1 MAVREPP
8 RGVPSV
14 TAGVSGPA
22 DRRSTGEQPHE
33 TPGTSSPFALL
44 KVLGALGGQIT
55 LLTALLFY
63 FGWAR
68 TAAEAQYLG
77 FDASALQLSTTDY
90 VLRSVDTLF
99 LPLLLLAAV
108 VFSVHIAHPHIV
120 SWCHDRM
127 DGSLFW
133 LRIAIPLILV
143 TFPLAAW
150 GATRPAPQWWRLV
163 MPLSVTIAV
172 VLCLYVALIVRDLR
186 QQGSASPA
194 DSALQRA
201 AASKHEPQPLWLTLQ
216 GTLAIALVALCL
228 FWTIGRFATL
238 EGNSV
243 AANFVS
249 SIQQQNAPTVTV
261 LSKYDLRVGDLGVHA
276 TQFNDGGTFHFE
288 YQGLVLFTR
297 SGGNFFLLPL
307 GWTYEHPRVIVVPD
321 NDEVRI
327 YYVH

>member
-1 MAVREPP
+1 MAIREPP
-8 RGVPSV
+8 TGTPPV
-14 TAGVSGPA
+14 TASVQGRV
-22 DRRSTGEQPHE
+22 DRASTAEQPNE
-33 TPGTSSPFALL
+33 TSGITSPSALL
-44 KVLGALGGQIT
+44 KVLGAVGGQIT

-68 TAAEAQYLG
+68 TAAQTQYLG

-99 LPLLLLAAV
+99 LPLFLLAAV
-108 VFSVHIAHPHIV
+108 LIGVQIAHPHIV
-120 SWCHDRM
+120 SWCHTRKDRF
-127 DGSLFW
+127 LAW
-133 LRIAIPLILV
+133 LRIAMPLILV

-150 GATRPAPQWWRLV
+150 AATRPAPQWWKPV
-163 MPLSVTIAV
+163 MPLSVTIAI
-172 VLCLYVALIVRDLR
+172 VLCVYIALLARDLR
-186 QQGSASPA
+186 QQSSAPSA
-194 DSALQRA
+194 DAVRQRA
-201 AASKHEPQPLWLTLQ
+201 AANKHERQPWWSTLQ
-216 GTLAIALVALCL
+216 GTLAIALVVLSL

-249 SIQQQNAPTVTV
+249 SIQRQDAATVTV
-261 LSKYDLRVGDLGVHA
+261 LSKYDLRIDDLGVH
-276 TQFNDGGTFHFE
+276 TTRFSDGGAFRFE

-307 GWTYEHPRVIVVPD
+307 GWTYEHPRVIVIPD

-327 YYVH
+327 YYVR